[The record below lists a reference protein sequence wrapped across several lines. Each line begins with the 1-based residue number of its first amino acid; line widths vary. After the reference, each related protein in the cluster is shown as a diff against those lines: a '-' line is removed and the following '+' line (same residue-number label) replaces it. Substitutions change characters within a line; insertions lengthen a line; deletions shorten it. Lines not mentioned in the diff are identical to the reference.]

1 MMIPLQG
8 ISQKRY
14 IIDKDT
20 IVAYTPFENRRIAIL
35 LLEGEEKAKLVLKQ
49 DELIKYKD
57 SIISHQG
64 YYIQVQD
71 STIKVTTD
79 LVKDFNIKTI
89 DYQNQIEKERKR
101 KRTAQGIAVGSIV
114 ANIVFITA
122 LLLWIKIRN

>member
-79 LVKDFNIKTI
+79 LIKDFNIKTI

-101 KRTAQGIAVGSIV
+101 KRIAQGIAAGSIV

-122 LLLWIKIRN
+122 LLL

>member
-20 IVAYTPFENRRIAIL
+20 IVAYTPFENRCIAIL
-35 LLEGEEKAKLVLKQ
+35 LLKGEEKAKLVLKQ

-57 SIISHQG
+57 SIINHQG

-79 LVKDFNIKTI
+79 LIKDFNIKTI

-122 LLLWIKIRN
+122 LLL

>member
-8 ISQKRY
+8 ISQKKY

-79 LVKDFNIKTI
+79 LIKDFNIKTI

-101 KRTAQGIAVGSIV
+101 KRTAQGIAAGSIV
-114 ANIVFITA
+114 ANIVFIIT
-122 LLLWIKIRN
+122 LIL

>member
-20 IVAYTPFENRRIAIL
+20 IVAYTPFENRRIVIL

-49 DELIKYKD
+49 NELIKYKD
-57 SIISHQG
+57 SIINHQN

-79 LVKDFNIKTI
+79 LIKDFNIKTI

-122 LLLWIKIRN
+122 LLL

>member
-57 SIISHQG
+57 SIINHQG

-79 LVKDFNIKTI
+79 LIKDFNIKTI
-89 DYQNQIEKERKR
+89 DYQNKIEKERKR

-122 LLLWIKIRN
+122 LLL

>member
-122 LLLWIKIRN
+122 LLL

>member
-35 LLEGEEKAKLVLKQ
+35 LLDGEEKAKLVLKQ

-57 SIISHQG
+57 SIINHQG

-122 LLLWIKIRN
+122 LLL

>member
-35 LLEGEEKAKLVLKQ
+35 LLKGEEKAKLVLKQ

-57 SIISHQG
+57 SIINHQG

-79 LVKDFNIKTI
+79 LIKDFNIKTI

-122 LLLWIKIRN
+122 LLL

>member
-57 SIISHQG
+57 SIINHQG

-79 LVKDFNIKTI
+79 LIKDFNIKTI

-122 LLLWIKIRN
+122 LLL